1 MFEMNEEE
9 TNVHL
14 GSSPETQPLDKENLG
29 QVFGVLGIMLINGE
43 GYMAVITQIVSV
55 ASVYNLTNK
64 HAVYLI

>member
-43 GYMAVITQIVSV
+43 GYMAVIT
-55 ASVYNLTNK
+55 
-64 HAVYLI
+64 